1 MKIFVVDDEI
11 EIRKSLRNI
20 LEDEDYQV
28 EDFSNSKTL
37 LKALAKERPS
47 LLLLDVW
54 LGKEDGLQ
62 ILDECKKIYPLLPV
76 VMISG
81 HGTIELAVN
90 ATKKGAMDFLEKPLS
105 ISKILDTINSVLA
118 RQNDSEIPEVKLEFD
133 QIIGQSQ
140 AIKKVK
146 FAISQAAATN
156 ARVFIY
162 GENGTG
168 KELVAKSIFMNSK
181 RKENPYIEI
190 NCAAIPE
197 ELIESELFGYEK
209 GAFTGAVDRRIGKF
223 EAANNGTIFLD
234 EICDMSLSTQ
244 AKVLRILQEQRFEKL
259 GSSESI
265 TVDVR
270 VIAATNIPVEDAI
283 KEGKFR
289 EDLYYRLNVIPIII
303 PPLRERKTDIPLL
316 LDFYIQN
323 TIKEND
329 LAQKKLDNEAIGL
342 LTNHF
347 WPGNIRELKNVVERL
362 CIMTIGDTIKGKDVK
377 EALIGFKKAEEI
389 FQQGDL
395 KKAKEEFE
403 RQYIIKTLQLNDA
416 NVSKTSKILGVERTH
431 LYRKIK
437 ALNIQIDN
445 LSD

>member
-1 MKIFVVDDEI
+1 MKIYIVDDEI

-20 LEDEDYQV
+20 LEDENYIV
-28 EDFSNSKTL
+28 EDFANKKSL
-37 LKALAKERPS
+37 LKSLAKERPA
-47 LLLLDVW
+47 LILLDVW
-54 LGKEDGLQ
+54 MGKDDGLE
-62 ILDECKKIYPLLPV
+62 ILDECKKIYPMIPI

-81 HGTIELAVN
+81 HGTIEMAVN
-90 ATKKGAMDFLEKPLS
+90 ATKKGAVDFLEKPLS
-105 ISKILDTINSVLA
+105 ISKVLDTIGKVLS
-118 RQNDSEIPEVKLEFD
+118 RDKNEEIPQIKLEYD
-133 QIIGQSQ
+133 QIIGESP

-146 FAISQAAATN
+146 FEIFQASNTN

-168 KELVAKSIFMNSK
+168 KELVAKSIVMNSK
-181 RKENPYIEI
+181 RKSNPYIEI

-209 GAFTGAVDRRIGKF
+209 GAFTGAKDKRIGKF
-223 EAANNGTIFLD
+223 EAANTGTIFLD
-234 EICDMSLSTQ
+234 EICDMSLATQ
-244 AKVLRILQEQRFEKL
+244 AKVLRILQEQRFERL
-259 GSSESI
+259 GSSDAI
-265 TVDVR
+265 QVDVR
-270 VIAATNIPVEDAI
+270 VIAATNISVEDAI

-289 EDLYYRLNVIPIII
+289 EDLYYRLNVIPIVI
-303 PPLRERKTDIPLL
+303 PPLRDRKSDIPILI
-316 LDFYIQN
+316 DHYMKVAADENSVPVKKIDNDAIQ
-323 TIKEND
+323 
-329 LAQKKLDNEAIGL
+329 LF
-342 LTNHF
+342 TNHF
-347 WPGNIRELKNVVERL
+347 WPGNIRELKNIIERL
-362 CIMTIGDTIKGKDVK
+362 CIMMIGDTIKGKDAK

-403 RQYIIKTLQLNDA
+403 RQYIIKTLQLNEG

-437 ALNIQIDN
+437 SLNIQIDN

>member
-1 MKIFVVDDEI
+1 
-11 EIRKSLRNI
+11 
-20 LEDEDYQV
+20 
-28 EDFSNSKTL
+28 
-37 LKALAKERPS
+37 
-47 LLLLDVW
+47 
-54 LGKEDGLQ
+54 
-62 ILDECKKIYPLLPV
+62 
-76 VMISG
+76 
-81 HGTIELAVN
+81 
-90 ATKKGAMDFLEKPLS
+90 
-105 ISKILDTINSVLA
+105 
-118 RQNDSEIPEVKLEFD
+118 
-133 QIIGQSQ
+133 
-140 AIKKVK
+140 
-146 FAISQAAATN
+146 
-156 ARVFIY
+156 
-162 GENGTG
+162 
-168 KELVAKSIFMNSK
+168 
-181 RKENPYIEI
+181 
-190 NCAAIPE
+190 
-197 ELIESELFGYEK
+197 
-209 GAFTGAVDRRIGKF
+209 
-223 EAANNGTIFLD
+223 
-234 EICDMSLSTQ
+234 MSLSTQ

-303 PPLRERKTDIPLL
+303 PPLRERKPDIPLL
-316 LDFYIQN
+316 LDFYIKH

-329 LAQKKLDNEAIGL
+329 LPSKKLDNEAIAL

-362 CIMTIGDTIKGKDVK
+362 CIMTIADTIKGKDVK

-389 FQQGDL
+389 FEQGDL

-403 RQYIIKTLQLNDA
+403 RQYIIKTLQLNEA

-437 ALNIQIDN
+437 SLNIQIDN

>member
-1 MKIFVVDDEI
+1 MKIFIVDDEI
-11 EIRKSLRNI
+11 EIRKSLRHI
-20 LEDEDYQV
+20 LEDEDYEV
-28 EDFSNSKTL
+28 EDFSNSKSL
-37 LKALAKERPS
+37 LKSLSKERPA

-62 ILDECKKIYPLLPV
+62 ILDECKKIYPLLPI

-81 HGTIELAVN
+81 HGTIELAVS
-90 ATKKGAMDFLEKPLS
+90 ATKKGAVDFLEKPLS
-105 ISKILDTINSVLA
+105 ISKVLDTINTVLSK
-118 RQNDSEIPEVKLEFD
+118 QINSEIPEVKLEFD

-146 FAISQAAATN
+146 FAISQAASTN

-168 KELVAKSIFMNSK
+168 KELVAKSIFLNSK
-181 RKENPYIEI
+181 RRENPYIEI

-209 GAFTGAVDRRIGKF
+209 GAFTGAVEKRIGKF

-244 AKVLRILQEQRFEKL
+244 AKVLRILQEQRFEKI

-270 VIAATNIPVEDAI
+270 VIAATNIPVDDAI

-303 PPLRERKTDIPLL
+303 PPLRERKGDIPLL
-316 LDFYIQN
+316 LDFYIQH
-323 TIKEND
+323 TIKVND
-329 LAQKKLDNEAIGL
+329 LPLKKLDNEAITL

-362 CIMTIGDTIKGKDVK
+362 CIMTISDTIKGKDVK

-389 FQQGDL
+389 FEQGDL

-403 RQYIIKTLQLNDA
+403 RQYIIKTLQLNEA

-437 ALNIQIDN
+437 SLNIQIDN